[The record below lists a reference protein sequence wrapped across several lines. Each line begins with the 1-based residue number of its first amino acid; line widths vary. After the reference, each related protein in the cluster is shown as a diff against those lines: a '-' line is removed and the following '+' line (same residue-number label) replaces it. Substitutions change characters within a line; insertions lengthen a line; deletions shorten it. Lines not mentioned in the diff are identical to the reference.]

1 MALEMHDEDEYCV
14 PGTKRE
20 TDGIRSYK
28 KPLEKDADKNRDN
41 QAKNIAGVPA
51 VPAAPG
57 GVGAA
62 ESQDRRDGEP
72 VQRELDALEVKLL
85 VVHVERDGEQ
95 GRDEGDGVG
104 EEEELVPDWME
115 ARQHRVAGGLGAPPE
130 AAGWVEPSYIGVGR
144 HEDGDQH
151 QDPDGG
157 GGVVFAV
164 RVGTMKTMT

>member
-57 GVGAA
+57 GVGAH
-62 ESQDRRDGEP
+62 EGEQVDHHHRP
-72 VQRELDALEVKLL
+72 GEREQLGPLVL
-85 VVHVERDGEQ
+85 VVAG
-95 GRDEGDGVG
+95 
-104 EEEELVPDWME
+104 PC
-115 ARQHRVAGGLGAPPE
+115 AGG
-130 AAGWVEPSYIGVGR
+130 GR
-144 HEDGDQH
+144 
-151 QDPDGG
+151 GG
-157 GGVVFAV
+157 
-164 RVGTMKTMT
+164 